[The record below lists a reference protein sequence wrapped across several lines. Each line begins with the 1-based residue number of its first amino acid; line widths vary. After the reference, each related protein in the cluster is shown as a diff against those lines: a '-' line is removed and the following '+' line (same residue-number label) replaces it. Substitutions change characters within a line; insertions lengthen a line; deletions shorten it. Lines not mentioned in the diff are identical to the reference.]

1 MYLAITN
8 GQTVADNMAEVHIV
22 VDNIS
27 EDHNIAVDDMSG
39 VHNIAVDDMS
49 GDQAE
54 HYIADN
60 SANKQPEWVTQ
71 QNVMHPDDATEPGP
85 EKRVEYQQHYHQLR
99 LKCQRRHC
107 PRRRWLCR
115 ACLSCGTGYW
125 PMATRLPQ
133 PSPCKQPILHTSP
146 LASSPAVSPS
156 FKCNKV
162 HLPPSC

>member
-39 VHNIAVDDMS
+39 DHNIAVDDMSGDHIAVDDMPGDHIAVDDMS

-115 ACLSCGTGYW
+115 ACLSCGTGY
-125 PMATRLPQ
+125 
-133 PSPCKQPILHTSP
+133 
-146 LASSPAVSPS
+146 
-156 FKCNKV
+156 
-162 HLPPSC
+162 